1 MKAKLR
7 ILKMFLGIV
16 ILAFLV
22 SFSAHRHACK
32 ELSEISIKIDHESGN
47 YFVNDSLVR
56 RVIDGK
62 DLKVSAIPLGNLN
75 IAEVEH
81 ALDKNSFIKKSE
93 VFQNIDG
100 KMSVEITQETP
111 LARIS
116 TGTDEYYLTK
126 ELTKIPLS
134 SLYSAEVMLVGG
146 NIEESDF

>member
-1 MKAKLR
+1 
-7 ILKMFLGIV
+7 
-16 ILAFLV
+16 
-22 SFSAHRHACK
+22 
-32 ELSEISIKIDHESGN
+32 
-47 YFVNDSLVR
+47 

-146 NIEESDF
+146 NIGESDFEGLKELIKFISADKL